1 VAMRRAV
8 GSLVRR
14 NDLEE
19 GVGYALK
26 RKLLGKPLINA
37 QLGEQ
42 RLSKR
47 LALGVLSPDGI
58 SSSAY
63 GTEEILIELLRG
75 GLGVA
80 AFTLILPLT
89 GVVLFVMVLVVLAY
103 REVVTV
109 YTRAGGS
116 YVVARENFGPRV
128 AQIAAIA
135 LLIDYVV
142 TVAVQVAAGTAA
154 VASAIPALSNPDLL
168 KIVSIAIVLL
178 MLYGNLRGIREGARA
193 FAVPTYLFSA
203 VMILMIITGL
213 LREAFGALPLY
224 VPHAGIV
231 TGAPSHSS
239 LITFG
244 MAFVLLRAFAN
255 GGSSLTG
262 IEAVSNAVS
271 AFQPPEGINARRVL
285 VIEGVILGTLVA
297 GISWLAHVTH
307 ARPYNSGVPTVI
319 SEEAR
324 LVFGH
329 TPFGTIMFVVVQAA
343 TALIL
348 YTGGNTSFNGFP
360 FLASFVA
367 EDAFLPRWL
376 TKRGHRLVFSNGIIV
391 LAVLSC
397 GLLAFKGANVNSLV
411 PFYALGVFTAFTL
424 AGFGMSRYFS
434 RNRPPGWRHKRVI
447 TFSAGLTS
455 LIVVVIFTIVKF
467 KEGAWLVVVLFA
479 LGVPALIWLNRQYGL
494 EASVLENIGTLRK
507 NRPAEPPTYSRRTV
521 FVFIDDFDLA
531 TIAALRYARS
541 LRPTT
546 LQAVHFVIDN
556 VQADRLRQDWVRANT
571 GIVLDFVDCPDR
583 RLAAAAAALVH
594 AEAKLPGVG
603 VTAIL
608 PRRSYAPLLGRLL
621 HDRTADRI
629 AGVISRIPYAVA
641 TIVPFDVRSRVE
653 ALAARQDAAAG
664 APGTPGTPDPKA
676 GTAAAKAPAAAGAAA
691 TGPASGKTG
700 PDNSGTDQPPAP
712 GEAGAGAA
720 AAEQTAAGQAAA
732 GDTAAGQTAADQLA
746 AGEAAGETAP
756 GDAVAGDTAAGDT
769 ADEEAAAEAPM
780 RAPER
785 MSAVRGPI
793 EQGVLASDGSDYDRP
808 VPPAGVSPIGTLT
821 QPGRAVVEGRVHA
834 VEIRPVEHN
843 TVLACDVA
851 DSTGELTALF
861 YGRSNIPGLRPGCK
875 VRLRGPVG
883 IRDGVPVMINPAY
896 ELLAQSSDRPGGGQ
910 SRSRR
915 DRPDRRRHDD

>member
-479 LGVPALIWLNRQYGL
+479 LGVPAL
-494 EASVLENIGTLRK
+494 
-507 NRPAEPPTYSRRTV
+507 AEPAVWPGSLGAGEHRYPPEEPAGRAADVFAPDGVRVHRRLRPRN
-521 FVFIDDFDLA
+521 DRGP
-531 TIAALRYARS
+531 ALR
-541 LRPTT
+541 P
-546 LQAVHFVIDN
+546 Q
-556 VQADRLRQDWVRANT
+556 
-571 GIVLDFVDCPDR
+571 
-583 RLAAAAAALVH
+583 
-594 AEAKLPGVG
+594 
-603 VTAIL
+603 
-608 PRRSYAPLLGRLL
+608 
-621 HDRTADRI
+621 
-629 AGVISRIPYAVA
+629 
-641 TIVPFDVRSRVE
+641 
-653 ALAARQDAAAG
+653 
-664 APGTPGTPDPKA
+664 
-676 GTAAAKAPAAAGAAA
+676 PAADHPAGRALRHRQRA
-691 TGPASGKTG
+691 GR
-700 PDNSGTDQPPAP
+700 PPAP
-712 GEAGAGAA
+712 GLGPGQHRNRARLRGLPGPPAGRRGRRAGARG
-720 AAEQTAAGQAAA
+720 
-732 GDTAAGQTAADQLA
+732 
-746 AGEAAGETAP
+746 GEAARRGRHRDPAPAQLRSAARPATA
-756 GDAVAGDTAAGDT
+756 
-769 ADEEAAAEAPM
+769 
-780 RAPER
+780 
-785 MSAVRGPI
+785 
-793 EQGVLASDGSDYDRP
+793 
-808 VPPAGVSPIGTLT
+808 
-821 QPGRAVVEGRVHA
+821 
-834 VEIRPVEHN
+834 
-843 TVLACDVA
+843 
-851 DSTGELTALF
+851 
-861 YGRSNIPGLRPGCK
+861 
-875 VRLRGPVG
+875 
-883 IRDGVPVMINPAY
+883 
-896 ELLAQSSDRPGGGQ
+896 
-910 SRSRR
+910 
-915 DRPDRRRHDD
+915 RPDG